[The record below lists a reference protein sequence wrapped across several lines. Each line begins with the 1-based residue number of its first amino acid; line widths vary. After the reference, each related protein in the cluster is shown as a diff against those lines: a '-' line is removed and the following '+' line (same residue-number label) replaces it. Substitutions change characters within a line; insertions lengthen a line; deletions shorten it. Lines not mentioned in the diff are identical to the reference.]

1 MMIIMMFILDY
12 HLCDEAEVG
21 SCEGRS
27 DFPLPGGFWRK
38 VFRHIFEYSMTKSNI
53 TSDIRIFQD
62 QFEDSIASPPPP
74 PNQRF
79 SRQFKDFVTKT
90 KISHHQFEG
99 FTLNEMTMNSDR
111 FSLLFQFSR
120 LSNQQRVDQSSF
132 VTRALPSKET
142 LSTKIMMI
150 ILL

>member
-1 MMIIMMFILDY
+1 MTIIMFILDY

-38 VFRHIFEYSMTKSNI
+38 VFRHIFEYSMNI
-53 TSDIRIFQD
+53 TSDFRIFHD

-79 SRQFKDFVTKT
+79 SRQFKYLVTKT

-99 FTLNEMTMNSDR
+99 FIANLNEMTMTSDP
-111 FSLLFQFSR
+111 FSLLFRFSR
-120 LSNQQRVDQSSF
+120 LSNQQQVDQSSF
-132 VTRALPSKET
+132 VKRASPSKET
-142 LSTKIMMI
+142 FQLRS
-150 ILL
+150 